1 MNPSQPLIGHA
12 GELLALLSVT
22 LAKKDRHKLLFA
34 GVPGVGKS
42 TLAESIAQQ
51 LCGSKFGVEQVNGR
65 SVTIHVVKEWQ
76 RDLATSCLFGSGWKV
91 KLIDEIDLCQKD
103 AQDELLSLLDHLP
116 AQRAIIGTSN
126 LNLTALTERLRTRF
140 TRYEVRAPVAEQI
153 ETLIGDRYAL
163 PPAVARQIAAL
174 SGGNVRAACLDA
186 EAWCPPP
193 PQPPASPVFVQTS
206 LAALGI

>member
-1 MNPSQPLIGHA
+1 MNTPTSRLIGHA

-22 LAKKDRHKLLFA
+22 LTKKDRHKLLFA

-42 TLAESIAQQ
+42 TLAEAIALQ

-65 SVTIHVVKEWQ
+65 SVTIHVVREWQ

-103 AQDELLSLLDHLP
+103 AQDELLSLLDKLP

-126 LNLTALTERLRTRF
+126 LDLKALTERLRTRF
-140 TRYEVRAPVAEQI
+140 TRYEVRAPDADLI
-153 ETLIGDRYAL
+153 EPFIRDRYAL
-163 PPAVARQIAAL
+163 PPSVARQIATL
-174 SGGNVRAACLDA
+174 CGGNVRAACLDA
-186 EAWCPPP
+186 EAWTPAAPT
-193 PQPPASPVFVQTS
+193 PPAPVFVQTS